1 MRKNKWLANAFAILI
16 MAAFASLMV
25 RSMFYDWNN
34 VGVCHEALRQAAME
48 KERGEIRA
56 ETVAGDAPEESAGE
70 ISSGMKQAGSVH
82 YRYIESCPLSPK
94 TQREIFD
101 ICAGA
106 NISFELVMALIYQ
119 ESGWDPACVSDKGQ
133 SVGLMQIQKRWH
145 REVMDKLGCSD
156 LANPIQNVRVGTE
169 LLRRYFMEYQDPAWA
184 LMAYNGGQAYVDRM
198 IAAGKISRYAKEVLE
213 GAADY
218 ERRAG

>member
-1 MRKNKWLANAFAILI
+1 MTKKNKAVLLKSAET
-16 MAAFASLMV
+16 LM
-25 RSMFYDWNN
+25 
-34 VGVCHEALRQAAME
+34 LAAMFFSWIGTYRVE
-48 KERGEIRA
+48 QAYISKAGAARGKQE
-56 ETVAGDAPEESAGE
+56 AGWISGDGAGE
-70 ISSGMKQAGSVH
+70 VSSGMEQAGFVR
-82 YRYIESCPLSPK
+82 YRYIDSCPLSPK

-133 SVGLMQIQKRWH
+133 SVGLMQVQERWH

-156 LANPIQNVRVGTE
+156 LANPVQNVRVGTE
-169 LLRRYFMEYQDPAWA
+169 LLRRYFIEYQEPAWA
-184 LMAYNGGQAYVDRM
+184 LMAYNGGQAYADRM
-198 IAAGKISRYAKEVLE
+198 IEAGKISRYAAAVLE
-213 GAADY
+213 RAADY